1 MDLKSNYYEIHI
13 MDVDVEK
20 MAMKTSMVNFYE
32 FLVILF
38 GLCNAPL
45 AFTTFMKSI
54 FHYKLNEIV
63 IIYIDDIL
71 VYSKSVG
78 KHV

>member
-1 MDLKSNYYEIHI
+1 MDLQSSYYQIHI
-13 MDVDVEK
+13 MDVDVERWQWELG
-20 MAMKTSMVNFYE
+20 MVNFHE

-38 GLCNAPL
+38 GLCSAPL

-54 FHYKLNEIV
+54 FHYKLNELV

-71 VYSKSVG
+71 FYFKLVE

>member
-1 MDLKSNYYEIHI
+1 MDLKSKYYQIHI

-20 MAMKTSMVNFYE
+20 MAMRTNMVYFYE
-32 FLVILF
+32 FLIILF

-54 FHYKLNEIV
+54 FHYKLNELV

-71 VYSKSVG
+71 VYSKSMEE
-78 KHV
+78 HV